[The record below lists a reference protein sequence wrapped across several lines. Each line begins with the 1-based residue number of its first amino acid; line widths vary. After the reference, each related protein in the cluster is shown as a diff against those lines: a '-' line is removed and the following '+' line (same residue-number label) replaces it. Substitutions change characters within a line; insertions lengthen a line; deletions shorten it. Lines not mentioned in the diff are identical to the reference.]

1 MSRELQVVGLEEVNE
16 ILGQLTEK
24 NARNLSRALMQSLA
38 SKMAKEAKK
47 KVPVDK
53 GTLKKAIKAKRK
65 KSPPDKPVSD
75 VLIEHGNEAKHDA
88 FYWHMV
94 EYGTGGPVPQ
104 PEQPFLRPARDYVQA
119 NMPIIIEE
127 EFTKKLTG
135 AINRALKKQAKK

>member
-1 MSRELQVVGLEEVNE
+1 MSKQLEVIGLEEVNE

-24 NARNLSRALMQSLA
+24 NARNLSRALIQGLA
-38 SKMAKEAKK
+38 SKVSKEAKK

-75 VLIEHGNEAKHDA
+75 VYVESGKSAKHDA

-119 NMPIIIEE
+119 NMPIIVEE

>member
-1 MSRELQVVGLEEVNE
+1 MSKQLEVIGLEEVNE

-24 NARNLSRALMQSLA
+24 NARNLSRALIQGLA
-38 SKMAKEAKK
+38 SKVSKEAKK

-75 VLIEHGNEAKHDA
+75 VYVESGKSAKHDA

-135 AINRALKKQAKK
+135 AINRALKQQAKK

>member
-1 MSRELQVVGLEEVNE
+1 MRNLEVIGLED
-16 ILGQLTEK
+16 IEK
-24 NARNLSRALMQSLA
+24 VLEELMPKHARNLSRALVHSLA
-38 SKMAKEAKK
+38 STTAKEAKQ

-65 KSPPDKPVSD
+65 RGTPDKSLSD
-75 VLIEHGNEAKHDA
+75 VIVEQGKNAKADG

-119 NMPIIIEE
+119 NMPDIVEDQ
-127 EFTKKLTG
+127 FTKKL
-135 AINRALKKQAKK
+135 AAAVKREQKKAAKK